1 MAMSRSII
9 NTGTRRQAVTHRDR
23 MSLPLLVRATPEQI
37 KRRDYDGLMNFDPKK
52 PLQPVRIFGADA
64 KGSVRNKAVRQSM
77 TEVWPL
83 FIAVT
88 QLRAARESGN
98 KYEIDQAFRKLLAAQ
113 LGDDPALRERIA
125 EFWATTPRVPDA
137 ALVNLPP
144 ALSQEMS
151 AARLVLWWNKRRK
164 QFLPAIFCPDYRA
177 ALFVQVA
184 MKDLRAC
191 PDCDKP
197 FIPDRPDQEYCSVR
211 CRERHR
217 QRRRRD
223 KLRKEQ

>member
-1 MAMSRSII
+1 MTRTRSIT
-9 NTGTRRQAVTHRDR
+9 NTGTRQQAVTHRDK
-23 MSLPLLVRATPEQI
+23 MPLPLLVRATQEQI
-37 KRRDYDGLMNFDPKK
+37 KRRDYDGLTNFDPKK
-52 PLQPVRIFGADA
+52 PLQPVRIFGVDA
-64 KGSVRNKAVRQSM
+64 EGSLRNKAVRQSIAAS
-77 TEVWPL
+77 WPL

-88 QLRAARESGN
+88 QLRAAHESGN
-98 KYEIDQAFRKLLAAQ
+98 KYEIDQAFRKMLAARS
-113 LGDDPALRERIA
+113 DDPALRERIA
-125 EFWATTPRVPDA
+125 EFWASTPQVPDA

-151 AARLVLWWNKRRK
+151 AARLVLWWNNRRK

-184 MKDLRAC
+184 MNDLRAC

-223 KLRKEQ
+223 KLRKEK